1 MRSSVD
7 LCFNQLEDSF
17 YFNLPKEKGNRGEKV
32 HIEPE

>member
-7 LCFNQLEDSF
+7 LCFNQLEDF

-32 HIEPE
+32 YSEPE